1 MYRITLTVACAAITT
16 LSLVSTAQA
25 APATTGSLTNP
36 SSAAQVD
43 SYWTPQRLAAA
54 KPMPAPVTAGV
65 TKAVQTTDGPERIVA
80 ATTPSGIS
88 PASTESTEA
97 SVWTTV
103 GRLVFTVPGKGDYIC
118 TATVVTSNNH
128 DVISTGRHCVVDV
141 STWTAYSN
149 FRFAPAYN
157 NGSTPYGWWT
167 WRAAGWRTDDT
178 GPGGDNAFIVLNT
191 GGNSN
196 THVQNAIGSTG
207 IAFNSGLAGYAHG
220 LGIPGS
226 TNYAVWCEGVP
237 YIGPS
242 GGVQIAN
249 CNGLSGGASGG
260 PFVVDYQSD
269 GNATQTASYFGSW
282 GDAYWAY
289 YRTAAYDVYNGA
301 QNR

>member
-1 MYRITLTVACAAITT
+1 MYRITLAIACAAITT
-16 LSLVSTAQA
+16 LSLTSTAQA
-25 APATTGSLTNP
+25 APGAAGGIVNQ
-36 SSAAQVD
+36 SSATQVD

-54 KPMPAPVTAGV
+54 KPMPAPVGTD
-65 TKAVQTTDGPERIVA
+65 KAKPVQTTDGPARFVH
-80 ATTPSGIS
+80 ATPASDAS
-88 PASTESTEA
+88 PAVVQA

-118 TATVVTSNNH
+118 TATVVSSNNR

-141 STWTAYSN
+141 STWAVYQN

-167 WRAAGWRTDDT
+167 WRYAGWRTDDT

-191 GGNSN
+191 GGNGN
-196 THVQNAIGSTG
+196 AHVQNAVGSTG
-207 IAFNSGLAGYAHG
+207 IGFNWGLASYAYG
-220 LGIPGS
+220 IGIPGS
-226 TNYAVWCEGVP
+226 TNYAVWCGGVP
-237 YIGPS
+237 YNGPS
-242 GGVQIAN
+242 SGVQIAN

-260 PFVVDYQSD
+260 PFVVNYASD
-269 GNATQTASYFGSW
+269 GSATQTASYFGSW

-289 YRTAAYDVYNGA
+289 YRTAAYNVYTGA